1 MEKDNVVVLDVETS
15 LDIPADRVLSGAM
28 SELESVIVIGR
39 RHDGTLH
46 VASSMADAAEFVF
59 MVELAKRRVLDNFK

>member
-28 SELESVIVIGR
+28 GELESVIVIGR
-39 RHDGTLH
+39 RNNGTLY

-59 MVELAKRRVLDNFK
+59 MVELAKRQVLDSFK